1 MNHERLQDKLNLF
14 IISFFITSTICC
26 GTHKRAGLQ
35 FKCVLTDNPPRPGEV
50 YYTTGVDVSFSFRIV
65 VWVLLCPTRTNQ
77 WKCCETG
84 PYPRKIESLTVCRC
98 HCKGITFSTVILRPW
113 VLVLPVFE
121 PTTFRSTDGRSP
133 NWANQAAAIIMA
145 LEVSRYSGLLTIC
158 LTDSS
163 VSWFRTI
170 HPHINR
176 SYVGFPR
183 FSSWTFT
190 FPFIHQGSFSNVF
203 FIILFDD
210 DTNIFLRHN
219 DLATL
224 ATILNV
230 ELSLCSGFIKC

>member
-1 MNHERLQDKLNLF
+1 MLWNTQQSGAP
-14 IISFFITSTICC
+14 I
-26 GTHKRAGLQ
+26 
-35 FKCVLTDNPPRPGEV
+35 KCVLTDNPPRPGEV

-84 PYPRKIESLTVCRC
+84 PYPRKLERLTVCRC
-98 HCKGITFSTVILRPW
+98 HCKGITFSSVILRPW

-121 PTTFRSTDGRSP
+121 PTTFRSTDRRSP

-145 LEVSRYSGLLTIC
+145 LEVCRYSGLLTIC

-170 HPHINR
+170 PPHINR
-176 SYVGFPR
+176 SYVG
-183 FSSWTFT
+183 
-190 FPFIHQGSFSNVF
+190 FIHQGSFSNVF

-219 DLATL
+219 DLDTL

>member
-1 MNHERLQDKLNLF
+1 M
-14 IISFFITSTICC
+14 
-26 GTHKRAGLQ
+26 LQ
-35 FKCVLTDNPPRPGEV
+35 FKCVLTDNPPRPGAV

-84 PYPRKIESLTVCRC
+84 PYPRKLESLTVCGC
-98 HCKGITFSTVILRPW
+98 HCKGITFSSVILRPW

-121 PTTFRSTDGRSP
+121 PTTFRSTDRRSP

-170 HPHINR
+170 PPHINR
-176 SYVGFPR
+176 SYVGFPKVQFLDLY
-183 FSSWTFT
+183 FSFYTSRL
-190 FPFIHQGSFSNVF
+190 F
-203 FIILFDD
+203 FKRLFYHS
-210 DTNIFLRHN
+210 LWWWYKY
-219 DLATL
+219 
-224 ATILNV
+224 
-230 ELSLCSGFIKC
+230 LSSS